1 MIISRINGGLGNQMF
16 QYAFGRALAIARGT
30 DLSVGLDAF
39 RGYTLHNGFELA
51 RIFDINAHT
60 ANESDYR
67 KVLGVRGIEKNRR
80 ALIRK
85 RFSWFRGSR
94 VVVEP
99 HYHYWEDAA
108 GLPEDCYVVG
118 YWQSER
124 YFQAFQDLI
133 REDFSFRTP
142 MSPQN
147 QKTYDKI
154 SSCEA
159 ISLHIRRGDYIS
171 DQNTFNTHGVCSM
184 DYYEKALEFIYRQCN
199 NPVLFVFSDDM
210 AWVKENFNFD
220 KQSYFIENNC
230 GDDSYNDMRLMSSCK
245 HHILANS
252 SFSWWGAWLN
262 SSAEKVVVTPRCW
275 FASDRFD
282 TRDLI
287 PAEWIKL

>member
-1 MIISRINGGLGNQMF
+1 MKIVTCRVYGGLGNQLF
-16 QYAFGRALAIARGT
+16 CYAAARALSVRNGAKLKIDNISGFINDVEYKRT
-30 DLSVGLDAF
+30 YRLDNFNIPCEKTNTPYSRYKLKILKLLSRYFKIG
-39 RGYTLHNGFELA
+39 
-51 RIFDINAHT
+51 
-60 ANESDYR
+60 
-67 KVLGVRGIEKNRR
+67 KNRYIQQVNIDYDPNIIQ
-80 ALIRK
+80 LKVNNDLYI
-85 RFSWFRGSR
+85 
-94 VVVEP
+94 E
-99 HYHYWEDAA
+99 
-108 GLPEDCYVVG
+108 G